1 MTTMPFRKLTL
12 ACLAAFMMAAPIAQA
27 SEDSLVTSVFS
38 KVSNGYTR
46 KLAADGTPKVEYY
59 AIAPGKYLK
68 GLGGDKTIDSVEYP
82 EIAGTV
88 AGYLAKRNYHFAQS
102 AKSADLLLSITW
114 GTTKPHSDGNYR
126 IGLDQLSAAINSSAM
141 ASAAAQGSGMSM
153 EGIQSPASAVAA
165 ASASDLE
172 SMLLQMQM
180 FESMRMKSNEENARL
195 LGYIEEI
202 NDRDNATRFAGGGTY
217 YNDLISDI
225 ENERYFVIIAAYD
238 FKAMAR
244 DKKERL
250 LWATRVSIQKQG
262 SKFDK
267 DLTGM
272 IAQAS
277 RYFGRDTGRL
287 IRQYQDGKVT
297 IGEMEVV
304 GVVPDSAVAR
314 GEKASNE

>member
-1 MTTMPFRKLTL
+1 MTTMLRRKFTL
-12 ACLAAFMMAAPIAQA
+12 ATFTAILMAAPIAQA
-27 SEDSLVTSVFS
+27 SKDSLVTSVFS

-68 GLGGDKTIDSVEYP
+68 GLGGDKTIDSIEYP
-82 EIAGTV
+82 AIAGTV
-88 AGYLAKRNYHFAQS
+88 AEYLAKRNYRFAES

-114 GTTKPHSDGNYR
+114 GTTKPFNDGTYR
-126 IGLDQLSAAINSSAM
+126 RGLDQLTTSVN
-141 ASAAAQGSGMSM
+141 SAAAATAAAQNTGMNM
-153 EGIQSPASAVAA
+153 EGIQSPESAVAA
-165 ASASDLE
+165 AARSDLE

-180 FESMRMKSNEENARL
+180 FESMRMRANEENARL

-202 NDRDNATRFAGGGTY
+202 NDRDNPSRFAGGGTY
-217 YNDLISDI
+217 YNDLMSDI

-238 FKAMAR
+238 FKALAR

-277 RYFGRDTGRL
+277 RYFGRDSGKL

-304 GVVPDSAVAR
+304 GIVPDSAGTR
-314 GEKASNE
+314 GEKSSNE